1 MTSNLVAFALWIA
14 VIFTPSGGYLCR
26 KDLFATGVKV
36 VGAAEW
42 SYSTSFLPE
51 KLSIQNFF

>member
-26 KDLFATGVKV
+26 EDSFATGVRV
-36 VGAAEW
+36 VGAAERR
-42 SYSTSFLPE
+42 YSTSFLPE